1 MLNHLKSHALSYSLA
16 AVVVLFFV
24 AQAVITSLKNEASP
38 FAPQSVE
45 AAIDPASAARF
56 LVLEQ
61 KNLELTAE
69 NEQLNTQNN
78 QLNAQYDLLNGQN
91 GLLHQANYK
100 LNRENGQLHKANDKL
115 NEENSDLHHASSEL
129 QKENQQLQEQIQRL
143 QEIIKEKEDLTENQK
158 RELGR
163 RHQQLADYERAF
175 EAMNAPTKAVK
186 QTVLKK
192 TKTDA
197 GLVALAKETL
207 GVDIEVKACQ

>member
-16 AVVVLFFV
+16 AVVVFFFLG
-24 AQAVITSLKNEASP
+24 QAVISTLKNEANPFSP
-38 FAPQSVE
+38 QPVE
-45 AAIDPASAARF
+45 AAIDAASEARF
-56 LVLEQ
+56 LILEQ
-61 KNLELTAE
+61 KNLELAAE
-69 NEQLNTQNN
+69 KD

-115 NEENSDLHHASSEL
+115 NQENRDLYQASSEL
-129 QKENQQLQEQIQRL
+129 HKENQQLQEQIQRL

-158 RELGR
+158 RELGK

-197 GLVALAKETL
+197 GLIQLAKETL
-207 GVDIEVKACQ
+207 GVDIQVKECQ